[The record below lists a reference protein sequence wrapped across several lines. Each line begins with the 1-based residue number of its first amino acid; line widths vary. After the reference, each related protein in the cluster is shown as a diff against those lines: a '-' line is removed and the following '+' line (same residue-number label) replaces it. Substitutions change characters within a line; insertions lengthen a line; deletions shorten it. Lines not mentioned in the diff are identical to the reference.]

1 MWWVAFRHI
10 KGKNAFLKMN
20 TPCKTEQ
27 SENNCPIT
35 PTESQCLPVANG
47 NQIKFCIYYSFFIE
61 NCNNDY
67 NLGMRLF
74 IDGL

>member
-1 MWWVAFRHI
+1 MQ
-10 KGKNAFLKMN
+10 
-20 TPCKTEQ
+20 TEQ
-27 SENNCPIT
+27 SENNCPII